1 MMKTALVLAVWGVAA
16 VHGAEVLR
24 PLTDAVTRDFG
35 VATTQAARLLK
46 SELSPATPTGWSLF
60 ASDPY
65 RPGEQVKLK
74 LERVSQGALIGWK
87 AQSAGAGQL
96 LQRVPPLPINW
107 SMVRLGPME
116 VERKAK
122 QMAVLAKM
130 PFTHIAYQLTTNPTS
145 QRPEWGLVLAD
156 ATLTEVGFLIIEAD
170 SGAVVHQDFQRRLPP
185 GGGRVTK
192 AEEEG
197 EEAARRVKEGA
208 RQAWDWTERAGRKT
222 GGFFRELFRPRR

>member
-1 MMKTALVLAVWGVAA
+1 MVA
-16 VHGAEVLR
+16 VHGAEPLR
-24 PLTDAVTRDFG
+24 PLTEAVTKDFG

-107 SMVRLGPME
+107 SMVQLGPVE
-116 VERKAK
+116 VERKVK
-122 QMAVLAKM
+122 QMAVLAKT

-145 QRPEWGLVLAD
+145 RRPEWGLVLAD
-156 ATLTEVGFLIIEAD
+156 ATLTEVGFLIIAAD

-185 GGGRVTK
+185 GEAAGGRRPTS
-192 AEEEG
+192 AAEEG